1 MGDEAGAKKPQLTG
15 PLSRLSE
22 DNITD
27 ILARLPAK
35 SVLRCGAVC
44 RMLRGITTD
53 PGFLAA
59 HARLRPTDVVMYTKE
74 YWPAPSQ
81 TPMMLYWDEDDR
93 FVDVELH
100 AVPVA
105 SSAGS
110 DEAGAGRRRHFIRY
124 PDDWHLLASSDGVLL
139 FKKGEGFYV
148 LCNPTTRQWAQLPHL
163 PRAEQDSRI
172 HTDREFAFYLDTP
185 SGEFRLLCRRSLT
198 TNGTWCILS
207 TGGGGAAEPRQV
219 DMAAAESSG
228 IAQLVPSLH
237 TMAKTHVAHRGRLH
251 WPPHQVCAVTGR
263 TEMVVFDMSLERFHL
278 MAGPSTTTGR
288 FTKLFT
294 SGMDELLGAADF
306 GKSASHVDLWFH
318 GDHDTNRRCWEL
330 RHRVATPWAASPG
343 RDGRPL
349 IPCQLKSVAA
359 AGDGEGNVMLG
370 NHKGLVVY
378 NVRRRRTVRTVDC
391 SAVAKPDALM
401 TRLVFK
407 ESLVQQPGFVSAAHQ
422 SSLDLSMVKF

>member
-44 RMLRGITTD
+44 KAWRGITTD

-59 HARLRPTDVVMYTKE
+59 HARLRPTDVVMYTYE
-74 YWPAPSQ
+74 YWSPSSP
-81 TPMMLYWDEDDR
+81 TPSPSLLYWDDDDH

-100 AVPVA
+100 AVPV
-105 SSAGS
+105 SS
-110 DEAGAGRRRHFIRY
+110 DEAGRRHLIRY
-124 PDDWHLLASSDGVLL
+124 PDTQAWLLLASSDGVLL
-139 FKKGEGFYV
+139 FKKDEGFYL
-148 LCNPTTRQWAQLPHL
+148 LCNPTTRQWAQLPRL
-163 PRAEQDSRI
+163 PRAQQDSRN
-172 HTDREFAFYLDTP
+172 HTDREFAFYLDIP

-207 TGGGGAAEPRQV
+207 TGGAAEPRQV

-228 IAQLVPSLH
+228 ITQLVPSLH
-237 TMAKTHVAHRGRLH
+237 TKETHVAFRGRLH
-251 WPPHQVCAVTGR
+251 WPPHQACTVTGR

-278 MAGPSTTTGR
+278 MAGPSTTTGK
-288 FTKLFT
+288 FTKLFI
-294 SGMDELLGAADF
+294 GMDELLGAADF
-306 GKSASHVDLWFH
+306 GKAASHVDLWFL
-318 GDHDTNRRCWEL
+318 GDYDDNKSWEL
-330 RHRVATPWAASPG
+330 RHRVATPWAGSPG
-343 RDGRPL
+343 GDGRPL
-349 IPCQLKSVAA
+349 LPVDLMSVAA

-378 NVRRRRTVRTVDC
+378 NVRRKKTVRTVDT
-391 SAVAKPDALM
+391 VAKPDALM
-401 TRLVFK
+401 TRHVFK
-407 ESLVQQPGFVSAAHQ
+407 ESLVQQPGFVAAEQ
-422 SSLDLSMVKF
+422 SSLDLSLVRF